1 MKRKSGSKLEEAQ
14 GLEICQED
22 KLYGSGTVRKANQ
35 TQMGRSRLPIPK
47 RKTSTTI
54 SGTMATLTSTRTDNA
69 KSRPNT
75 SSKRKKDQPRTE
87 IWSNLL
93 RQTREAQARSTH
105 RASTQQNRHLLLLG
119 GKPEDQHNFV
129 SRHIARPPPPAP
141 PGRKDGGKER
151 RPKGEVRLSNKFAYG
166 YGYVNLFS
174 PPTQGASAAM
184 LGSEAEEA
192 AKVECH
198 CFPGEPEKGFEAMLR
213 RILHTKKV
221 RQASAGEEEG
231 NEMVEDEGNKGEQGD
246 LPSVAILLSWH
257 QPWGFLATLRTWFL
271 LLARALLSE
280 QARKD
285 ENPLEVIKEYGLNI
299 TVVLQHVEAQEELER
314 EGYKDDTFDYISQA
328 LRTCLLPL
336 SAGLIYTPTNPAP
349 TQPGGPLTEAQKLIY
364 TSLALDVTTLQT
376 RRPGSAGAGA
386 QAKKEDLA
394 PRHNV
399 VDRMAIL
406 VPGGWD
412 SVGKIRLLSE
422 TFSPESMLEG
432 WISDLDKAVVQFN
445 RAPAPAVIE
454 NGTNQQDDST
464 QEGADPNILQANGT
478 SAPSATTELYSSQ
491 PSPTLEALP
500 NDPPMSPSKLPKSAI
515 SPYEETITNPH
526 AHKIHSP
533 PRTEVTV
540 KPEQEFLAEM
550 RAHLQ
555 RLEAQDKERERR
567 DPSSVHTT
575 YNSVSS
581 SSNNDSANVSKG
593 PALEELGDVSFNVG
607 GVSYNTVSAE
617 AAIERLKRPNA
628 PGTPTTGGAEAGSRT
643 GTPRPRREEREES
656 SSGSGAKLETDKLEE
671 YFASLMKRGAG
682 GAASREGTPS
692 K

>member
-1 MKRKSGSKLEEAQ
+1 
-14 GLEICQED
+14 
-22 KLYGSGTVRKANQ
+22 
-35 TQMGRSRLPIPK
+35 
-47 RKTSTTI
+47 
-54 SGTMATLTSTRTDNA
+54 MATFTSTRADTS
-69 KSRPNT
+69 KSRPAT
-75 SSKRKKDQPRTE
+75 SSKRKKDQTRTE

-93 RQTREAQARSTH
+93 RQTREAQARRTH

-129 SRHIARPPPPAP
+129 SRHIARPPPPSP
-141 PGRKDGGKER
+141 PGRKDGAKDR

-174 PPTQGASAAM
+174 PPTQGGGAGL
-184 LGSEAEEA
+184 LGGEAEEV

-198 CFPGEPEKGFEAMLR
+198 CFPGEPERGFEAMLR
-213 RILHTKKV
+213 RILQTERV
-221 RQASAGEEEG
+221 RQGNGTAEEDSIGVEEDATGEEG
-231 NEMVEDEGNKGEQGD
+231 GD
-246 LPSVAILLSWH
+246 LPSIAILLSWH
-257 QPWGFLATLRTWFL
+257 QPWTFLSTLQTWFS
-271 LLARALLSE
+271 LLARALLTE

-285 ENPLEVIKEYGLNI
+285 ENPLEVIKEHALNL
-299 TVVLQHVEAQEELER
+299 TVVLQHVEAQEHLER
-314 EGYKDDTFDYISQA
+314 EGYKDDTFDYISQS

-364 TSLALDVTTLQT
+364 TSLGLDVGTLQT
-376 RRPGSAGAGA
+376 RRPGSAGTGA
-386 QAKKEDLA
+386 QAKKEELV

-412 SVGKIRLLSE
+412 SIGKIRLLSE
-422 TFSPESMLEG
+422 TFSPESTLEG
-432 WISDLDKAVVQFN
+432 WVADLEKSAAEFS
-445 RAPAPAVIE
+445 RALLVSNANTEIGQESSTPEGADDTNNLHA
-454 NGTNQQDDST
+454 NGTN
-464 QEGADPNILQANGT
+464 
-478 SAPSATTELYSSQ
+478 APTGPTELYSSQ
-491 PSPTLEALP
+491 PSPTFESIP
-500 NDPPMSPSKLPKSAI
+500 DEPPMSPSKLPKSAI
-515 SPYEETITNPH
+515 LPYEQTIINPR

-533 PRTEVTV
+533 PRMDVTV
-540 KPEQEFLAEM
+540 KPEQEFLSEM

-575 YNSVSS
+575 YNSL
-581 SSNNDSANVSKG
+581 SNASGSNDGNVSKG

-607 GVSYNTVSAE
+607 GVNYNTVSAE
-617 AAIERLKRPNA
+617 AAIERLKKPA
-628 PGTPTTGGAEAGSRT
+628 HPGTPTTSGAEAGSRT
-643 GTPRPRREEREES
+643 ATPRQRREDRDEGS
-656 SSGSGAKLETDKLEE
+656 SSTKGGALETDKLEE

-682 GAASREGTPS
+682 ASRESTPS

>member
-1 MKRKSGSKLEEAQ
+1 
-14 GLEICQED
+14 
-22 KLYGSGTVRKANQ
+22 
-35 TQMGRSRLPIPK
+35 
-47 RKTSTTI
+47 
-54 SGTMATLTSTRTDNA
+54 MATLTSTRADTS
-69 KSRPNT
+69 KSRPTT
-75 SSKRKKDQPRTE
+75 SSKRKKDQARSE

-93 RQTREAQARSTH
+93 RQTREAQARRTH

-119 GKPEDQHNFV
+119 GKPEDQLNFV
-129 SRHIARPPPPAP
+129 TRHVARPPPPAP

-174 PPTQGASAAM
+174 PPTQGGGAGL
-184 LGSEAEEA
+184 LGGEAEEV

-198 CFPGEPEKGFEAMLR
+198 CFPGDPESGFEAMLR
-213 RILHTKKV
+213 RILQTKRV
-221 RQASAGEEEG
+221 RQWSGTAEESSNGFDEDTVGEEG
-231 NEMVEDEGNKGEQGD
+231 GD
-246 LPSVAILLSWH
+246 LPNVAVLLSWH
-257 QPWGFLATLRTWFL
+257 LPWTFLSTLQTWFS
-271 LLARALLSE
+271 LLARALLTE

-285 ENPLEVIKEYGLNI
+285 ENPLEVIKEHALNI

-314 EGYKDDTFDYISQA
+314 EGYKDDTFDHISQS

-364 TSLALDVTTLQT
+364 TSLGLDVGTLQT
-376 RRPGSAGAGA
+376 RRPGSAGTGA
-386 QAKKEDLA
+386 QAKKEELA

-422 TFSPESMLEG
+422 TFSPESTLEG
-432 WISDLDKAVVQFN
+432 WVADLDKSAAEFS
-445 RAPAPAVIE
+445 RALVAASRDP
-454 NGTNQQDDST
+454 GTEQQEPST
-464 QEGADPNILQANGT
+464 QESADDASTLQASGT
-478 SAPSATTELYSSQ
+478 NAPTGPTELYSSQ
-491 PSPTLEALP
+491 PSPTFESLP
-500 NDPPMSPSKLPKSAI
+500 DDPPMSPSKLPKSAI
-515 SPYEETITNPH
+515 SPYEQTITNPH

-533 PRTEVTV
+533 PRMDVTV

-575 YNSVSS
+575 YNSLSNASASS
-581 SSNNDSANVSKG
+581 DANVSKG

-617 AAIERLKRPNA
+617 AAIERLKRPA
-628 PGTPTTGGAEAGSRT
+628 HPGTPTTAGAEAGSRT
-643 GTPRPRREEREES
+643 GTPRPRREDREES
-656 SSGSGAKLETDKLEE
+656 SSSSKGGALETDKLEE

-682 GAASREGTPS
+682 ASRESTPS

>member
-1 MKRKSGSKLEEAQ
+1 
-14 GLEICQED
+14 
-22 KLYGSGTVRKANQ
+22 
-35 TQMGRSRLPIPK
+35 
-47 RKTSTTI
+47 
-54 SGTMATLTSTRTDNA
+54 MATITSTRTDGV
-69 KSRPNT
+69 KSRAAA

-119 GKPEDQHNFV
+119 GKPEDQHSFV
-129 SRHIARPPPPAP
+129 SRHVARPPPPAP
-141 PGRKDGGKER
+141 PGRKDAGKER

-174 PPTQGASAAM
+174 PPTQGAGAGL

-198 CFPGEPEKGFEAMLR
+198 CFPGEPENGFEAMLR
-213 RILHTKKV
+213 RVLRTKRVQKEM
-221 RQASAGEEEG
+221 RASEGSNDMIAEENNEGE
-231 NEMVEDEGNKGEQGD
+231 KGD

-257 QPWGFLATLRTWFL
+257 QPWTFLSILRTWFV
-271 LLARALLSE
+271 LLARALLPE

-285 ENPLEVIKEYGLNI
+285 ENPLEIIKEYNVNI

-349 TQPGGPLTEAQKLIY
+349 TQPGGPLTEAQKLTY
-364 TSLALDVTTLQT
+364 TCLGLDVATLQT

-386 QAKKEDLA
+386 QAKKEDMA

-422 TFSPESMLEG
+422 TFSPETMLEG
-432 WISDLDKAVVQFN
+432 WVADLDEAVEQFN
-445 RAPAPAVIE
+445 RKSATTVTE
-454 NGTNQQDDST
+454 NGTNQQEAST
-464 QEGADPNILQANGT
+464 QDGTDAANTLQANGT
-478 SAPSATTELYSSQ
+478 SIPAATELYSSQ
-491 PSPTLEALP
+491 PSPTLESLP
-500 NDPPMSPSKLPKSAI
+500 DDTPMSPSKLPKSAI
-515 SPYEETITNPH
+515 SPYEQNITNPH

-533 PRTEVTV
+533 PRAEVAV

-550 RAHLQ
+550 RSHLQ

-575 YNSVSS
+575 YNSISS
-581 SSNNDSANVSKG
+581 PSSGNDGNLAKG

-617 AAIERLKRPNA
+617 AVIERLKRPTH

-643 GTPRPRREEREES
+643 GTPRPRREDREES
-656 SSGSGAKLETDKLEE
+656 SSGTKSAALETDKLEE

-682 GAASREGTPS
+682 AAASREGTPS

>member
-1 MKRKSGSKLEEAQ
+1 
-14 GLEICQED
+14 
-22 KLYGSGTVRKANQ
+22 
-35 TQMGRSRLPIPK
+35 
-47 RKTSTTI
+47 
-54 SGTMATLTSTRTDNA
+54 
-69 KSRPNT
+69 
-75 SSKRKKDQPRTE
+75 
-87 IWSNLL
+87 
-93 RQTREAQARSTH
+93 
-105 RASTQQNRHLLLLG
+105 
-119 GKPEDQHNFV
+119 
-129 SRHIARPPPPAP
+129 
-141 PGRKDGGKER
+141 
-151 RPKGEVRLSNKFAYG
+151 LSNKFAYG

-174 PPTQGASAAM
+174 PPTQGAGAAL
-184 LGSEAEEA
+184 LGGEAEEA

-213 RILHTKKV
+213 RIFQTKGV
-221 RQASAGEEEG
+221 RQGNVTGDENENGVGDDVAGEERG
-231 NEMVEDEGNKGEQGD
+231 G
-246 LPSVAILLSWH
+246 LPSVTILLSWH
-257 QPWGFLATLRTWFL
+257 QPWTFLSTLRTWFV

-285 ENPLEVIKEYGLNI
+285 ENPLEMIKEYGLNI

-314 EGYKDDTFDYISQA
+314 EGYKDDTFDYISQS

-364 TSLALDVTTLQT
+364 TSLGLDVGTLQT
-376 RRPGSAGAGA
+376 RRPGSAGTGA
-386 QAKKEDLA
+386 QAKKEELA

-422 TFSPESMLEG
+422 TFSPETMLEG
-432 WISDLDKAVVQFN
+432 WAVDLDKCVAEFN
-445 RAPAPAVIE
+445 RGPATAIGA
-454 NGTNQQDDST
+454 NGIDRQESSTSWDDGT
-464 QEGADPNILQANGT
+464 ANTLQANGT
-478 SAPSATTELYSSQ
+478 STPSKTAELYSSQ
-491 PSPTLEALP
+491 PSPTLESLP
-500 NDPPMSPSKLPKSAI
+500 DDTPMSPSKLPRSAI
-515 SPYEETITNPH
+515 SPYEQAIINPH

-533 PRTEVTV
+533 PRTEVAV

-575 YNSVSS
+575 YNSISNTSS
-581 SSNNDSANVSKG
+581 GNDGNVSKG

-617 AAIERLKRPNA
+617 AAIERLKRPGH
-628 PGTPTTGGAEAGSRT
+628 PGTPTTGGAEASSRT

-656 SSGSGAKLETDKLEE
+656 SSGAKAGALETDKLEE
-671 YFASLMKRGAG
+671 YFASLMKRGSGA
-682 GAASREGTPS
+682 AASREGTPS

>member
-1 MKRKSGSKLEEAQ
+1 
-14 GLEICQED
+14 
-22 KLYGSGTVRKANQ
+22 
-35 TQMGRSRLPIPK
+35 
-47 RKTSTTI
+47 
-54 SGTMATLTSTRTDNA
+54 MATLTSTRADNS
-69 KSRPNT
+69 KPRPT
-75 SSKRKKDQPRTE
+75 AASKRKKDQPRTE

-93 RQTREAQARSTH
+93 RQTREAQARRTY

-119 GKPEDQHNFV
+119 GKPEDQQNFV

-141 PGRKDGGKER
+141 PGRKDAGKER

-174 PPTQGASAAM
+174 PPTQGAGAGL

-192 AKVECH
+192 ARVECH
-198 CFPGEPEKGFEAMLR
+198 CFPGEPENGFEAMLR
-213 RILHTKKV
+213 RILQTKRV
-221 RQASAGEEEG
+221 RQARVTEQEG
-231 NEMVEDEGNKGEQGD
+231 NDMVEDGATEENHGD

-257 QPWGFLATLRTWFL
+257 QPWTFLSTLQTWFL
-271 LLARALLSE
+271 LLARALLPE
-280 QARKD
+280 QAPKD
-285 ENPLEVIKEYGLNI
+285 ENPLEVIKEYALNL
-299 TVVLQHVEAQEELER
+299 TVILQHVEAQEGLER
-314 EGYKDDTFDYISQA
+314 EDYKDDTFDYISQA

-336 SAGLIYTPTNPAP
+336 SAGLLYTPTNPGP

-364 TSLALDVTTLQT
+364 TSLGLDVAALQT

-432 WISDLDKAVVQFN
+432 WIADLDKSVAQFN

-454 NGTNQQDDST
+454 NGTDGPEISI
-464 QEGADPNILQANGT
+464 QEGADANILQANGIST
-478 SAPSATTELYSSQ
+478 SSGTTELYSSQ
-491 PSPTLEALP
+491 PSPTLESLP
-500 NDPPMSPSKLPKSAI
+500 DEPPMSPSKLPKSAI
-515 SPYEETITNPH
+515 SPYEQTITNPH

-533 PRTEVTV
+533 ARTDVTV
-540 KPEQEFLAEM
+540 KPEQEFLSEM

-575 YNSVSS
+575 YNSI
-581 SSNNDSANVSKG
+581 SNASGNGEGSVAKG

-617 AAIERLKRPNA
+617 AAIERLKRPNH
-628 PGTPTTGGAEAGSRT
+628 PQTPTAGGAEAGSRT
-643 GTPRPRREEREES
+643 STPRPKREERDDS
-656 SSGSGAKLETDKLEE
+656 SSGAKSGVLETDKLEE

-682 GAASREGTPS
+682 ASREGTPS